1 MLAVAMDKKVEFF
14 FYVAAGVCFL
24 LAALGTGWKYGRRTR
39 AGLDPQL
46 VLLPLGL
53 LLNLILTVPVYALI
67 RRLFPPQELGDR
79 VREVRLLG

>member
-53 LLNLILTVPVYALI
+53 LLW
-67 RRLFPPQELGDR
+67 LFPLLWNTGDIAFK
-79 VREVRLLG
+79 